1 MDIFTLTEFLKY
13 CTIINFAF
21 LLISTLMMRT
31 DLLYNLHTKFGIW
44 EGSKEA
50 HKQSVYS
57 LIGNYKI
64 LVFVF
69 NAVPYFAL
77 CCCM

>member
-31 DLLYNLHTKFGIW
+31 DFVYNLHSKFGVW
-44 EGSKEA
+44 EGSKET
-50 HKQSVYS
+50 HKQSGY
-57 LIGNYKI
+57 LLLGNYKI
-64 LVFVF
+64 LIIVF
-69 NAVPYFAL
+69 NAVPYFVL